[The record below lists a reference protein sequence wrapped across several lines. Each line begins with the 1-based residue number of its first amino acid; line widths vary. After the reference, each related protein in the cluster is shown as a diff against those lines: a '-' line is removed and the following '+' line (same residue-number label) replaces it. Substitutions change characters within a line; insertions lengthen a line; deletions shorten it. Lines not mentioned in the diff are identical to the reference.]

1 MSTSIY
7 KHTLYINV
15 HFGIAYKVKYW
26 MIAFY
31 MQYPKGFV

>member
-7 KHTLYINV
+7 KHINV